1 MVKIINSQV
10 TAATLIAILIVPL
23 YGCSPAKKQPNS
35 QSTAA
40 STPPSSSQRYRL
52 AQDKAP
58 HAQEIIPD
66 LHKIPNAKPKHEPKS
81 KYGNP
86 KSYTVFKKSYDVL
99 PSSKG
104 YKARGK
110 ASWYGKKFHGYR
122 TSNGETYDMYGM
134 SAAHK
139 TLPLPT
145 YAKVTNLDNG
155 KSVIVK
161 INDRG
166 PFHDDRIIDLSYAAA
181 GKLGI
186 LGKGTGNVEVHAI
199 DPKLKLPQQYLQLG
213 VFNQEKNAQ
222 DMVSQ
227 LKKVAKDHPITVRSK
242 TKNKTKLF
250 HVHIG
255 PIKDETVVSELID
268 TLALHKFPT
277 PIPVNLE

>member
-1 MVKIINSQV
+1 MAKTQYILSI
-10 TAATLIAILIVPL
+10 TLLAALTLPL
-23 YGCSPAKKQPNS
+23 SGCSISKKK
-35 QSTAA
+35 STAKNTKQA
-40 STPPSSSQRYRL
+40 TGKRYHL
-52 AQDKAP
+52 EQDAAP
-58 HAQEIIPD
+58 HPAEAIPD
-66 LHKIPNAKPKHEPKS
+66 LSNIPDAKPKPEPKS

-86 KSYTVFKKSYDVL
+86 KTYTVFKKSYTVM

-145 YAKVTNLDNG
+145 YAKITNLDNG

-166 PFHDDRIIDLSYAAA
+166 PFHEERILDLSYAAA
-181 GKLGI
+181 SKLGI
-186 LGKGTGNVEVHAI
+186 LGKGTGNVEITALDSEI
-199 DPKLKLPQQYLQLG
+199 RIPEQYLQVG
-213 VFNQEKNAQ
+213 AFKDENNAKQ
-222 DMVSQ
+222 LALK
-227 LKKVAKDHPITVRSK
+227 LKKLTKDHPVAVRRHSSK
-242 TKNKTKLF
+242 KNKLY

-255 PIKDETVVSELID
+255 PIKDETIIAKLTNKLKSNN
-268 TLALHKFPT
+268 FPT
-277 PIPVNLE
+277 PIAVQLE